1 MWRGLTRKPLEDAL
15 TTWIESLGIRLLPRH
30 ELIDLAEDTNGRITG
45 TVLYDLTE
53 NRIVPFAAKHGHRSR
68 WHRRPVRA
76 QPYVG

>member
-30 ELIDLAEDTNGRITG
+30 ELIDLVEDTNGRITG

-53 NRIVPFAAKHGHRSR
+53 NRIG
-68 WHRRPVRA
+68 
-76 QPYVG
+76 